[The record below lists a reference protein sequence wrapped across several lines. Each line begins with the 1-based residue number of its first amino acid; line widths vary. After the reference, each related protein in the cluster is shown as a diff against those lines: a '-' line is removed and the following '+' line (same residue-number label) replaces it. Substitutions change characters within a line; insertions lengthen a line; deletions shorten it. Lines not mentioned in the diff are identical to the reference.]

1 MRDERIG
8 GMQPACCWRAVPVQS
23 FSQKRRKTMPTALIA
38 DDEAYLIDYLQAR
51 LRILWPQLRIVA
63 TALNGLD
70 ALRLADELAPDIAFL
85 DIRMPGLSGLDVAQ
99 RLAESAQPPHVVFIT
114 AYEQHAV
121 AAFEQ
126 SAIDY
131 LLKPPSDERLQKTI
145 EKLKVALQARRA
157 PEIHSLLGQL
167 SAQLQPIAT
176 APEQGSV
183 GSGSSAASTAP
194 LQWIRAAHAGE
205 TRLIAIDEVIYFQ
218 SNDKYTS
225 VMTADGECLIRTPLR
240 ELHGQLDSAQFW
252 QIHRS
257 TVVAVKHI
265 AATKRDFRGRLLVKL
280 KGRKEE
286 LVVSRN
292 FVELFKQM

>member
-1 MRDERIG
+1 
-8 GMQPACCWRAVPVQS
+8 
-23 FSQKRRKTMPTALIA
+23 MPTALIA
-38 DDEAYLIDYLQAR
+38 DDEAYLIDYLQAQ
-51 LRILWPQLRIVA
+51 LRNLWPQLRIVA

-85 DIRMPGLSGLDVAQ
+85 DIRMPGLTGLEVAQ
-99 RLAESAQPPHVVFIT
+99 RLAESAHPPHIVFIT

-131 LLKPPSDERLQKTI
+131 LLKPPSAERLQKTI
-145 EKLKVALQARRA
+145 EKLKAALQAKRT
-157 PEIHSLLGQL
+157 PEIHSLLDQL
-167 SAQLQPIAT
+167 SAQLQPVST
-176 APEQGSV
+176 APTQAN
-183 GSGSSAASTAP
+183 AANPASNANNANNANNASNPAP

-205 TRLIAIDEVIYFQ
+205 TRLIAVEEVIYFQ

-225 VMTADGECLIRTPLR
+225 VMTADGESLIRTPLR
-240 ELHGQLDSAQFW
+240 ELHSQLDSTQFW

>member
-1 MRDERIG
+1 
-8 GMQPACCWRAVPVQS
+8 
-23 FSQKRRKTMPTALIA
+23 MPTALIA
-38 DDEAYLIDYLQAR
+38 DDEAYLIDYLQAQ
-51 LRILWPQLRIVA
+51 LGNLWPQLRVVA

-70 ALRLADELAPDIAFL
+70 ALRLADEIAPDIAFL
-85 DIRMPGLSGLDVAQ
+85 DIRMPGLSGLEVAQ
-99 RLAESAQPPHVVFIT
+99 RLAESKHPPHIVFIT

-131 LLKPPSDERLQKTI
+131 LLKPPSAERLQKTI
-145 EKLKVALQARRA
+145 EKLKFALQVRRA
-157 PEIHSLLGQL
+157 PEIHSLLDQL
-167 SAQLQPIAT
+167 SAQLQPIAI
-176 APEQGSV
+176 P
-183 GSGSSAASTAP
+183 AASPAQASVASSTGATSSTA

-205 TRLIAIDEVIYFQ
+205 TRLIAVEEVIYFQ

-225 VMTADGECLIRTPLR
+225 VMTADGEYLIRTPLR
-240 ELHGQLDSAQFW
+240 ELHSQLDSAQFW